1 MATINDIKS
10 INAIE
15 LLLNA
20 GLNWSVTKE
29 PLQTASGLVTDHI
42 AIVRDDNQAILGV
55 HKSGYEAFQNQMMAE
70 LLLTLSQN
78 ADLPI
83 HKAGLLG
90 NGSKVYI
97 QLKTDNL
104 NLGNDQVRGF
114 LTAVN
119 SFDGSTSFAFGHST
133 LTISCMNTF
142 FGAYRQLDAKVKH
155 TKSMQVRI
163 ENLIRAS
170 ELIRAEELK
179 NFELI
184 RKMASAPITREMVA
198 ETYATMF
205 NVNVEELANKSQE
218 ISTRTMNNI
227 HRFQTATATELT
239 TKENTLWGLFSG
251 VTRYT
256 THMLAEKEESKMFG
270 SIATKERHLFTEF
283 TKAVA

>member
-1 MATINDIKS
+1 
-10 INAIE
+10 
-15 LLLNA
+15 
-20 GLNWSVTKE
+20 
-29 PLQTASGLVTDHI
+29 
-42 AIVRDDNQAILGV
+42 
-55 HKSGYEAFQNQMMAE
+55 MMAE
-70 LLLTLSQN
+70 LLLTLSQS
-78 ADLPI
+78 AGLPI

-97 QLKTDNL
+97 QLKTNDL

-163 ENLIRAS
+163 ENLIRTS
-170 ELIRAEELK
+170 EVIRTEELK

-184 RKMASAPITREMVA
+184 RKLASTPITREMVA
-198 ETYATMF
+198 ETFMTMF
-205 NVNVEELANKSQE
+205 NVKVEDLVAKSDS
-218 ISTRTMNNI
+218 ISTRTLNNV
-227 HRFQTATATELT
+227 HRFQTAMETELA

-283 TKAVA
+283 AKSVA